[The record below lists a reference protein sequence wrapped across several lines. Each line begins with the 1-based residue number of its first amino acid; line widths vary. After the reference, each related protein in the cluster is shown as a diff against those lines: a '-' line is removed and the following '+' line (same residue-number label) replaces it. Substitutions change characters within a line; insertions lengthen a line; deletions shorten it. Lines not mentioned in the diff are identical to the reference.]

1 MKSCIAYVLGVTLLV
16 CCDKNIVMD
25 ISGGP
30 TRYVDS
36 HGAVTGSTVC
46 EITVEKE
53 PDELLVILNG
63 IDTMALESHSGS
75 EYVFNDNDIPI
86 AGNESAVVIYADD
99 QTVNAISILPDDFE
113 INEPGDSVVV
123 DTSLTIQWT
132 AATHAEWYL
141 IEVVFLYF
149 DTSNTFLAVDTS
161 IITTEVSVEI
171 AGDWFTAFIGEGD
184 MLIDVYARNG
194 PHPDSSEGN
203 IEGAE
208 GTWVAS
214 YGRRK
219 RVTVFSQ

>member
-1 MKSCIAYVLGVTLLV
+1 MKSCIALVLGVTLLV
-16 CCDKNIVMD
+16 CCDKSIVMD

-63 IDTMALESHSGS
+63 IDTMALGSHSGNQ
-75 EYVFNDNDIPI
+75 YVFKDNDIPI
-86 AGNESAVVIYADD
+86 AGNEYSVVIYADD
-99 QTVNAISILPDDFE
+99 QTVNAISTLPDDFE
-113 INEPGDSVVV
+113 INEPGDSVFV

-132 AATHAEWYL
+132 AAAYAEWYL
-141 IEVVFLYF
+141 VEAVFLYF
-149 DTSNTFLAVDTS
+149 DTLNTFLAVDTS
-161 IITTEVSVEI
+161 IITIEVSVEI

-194 PHPDSSEGN
+194 PHPDSAEGN
-203 IEGAE
+203 IEGAD
-208 GTWVAS
+208 GIWVAS